1 MQQERTKARRLF
13 LDRHLAPVLSA
24 VFAGVLIS
32 TLVAY
37 FYTKH
42 TVETLA
48 QGQITQALN
57 YLDREVTSQTRDMT
71 IQTGIMSQEDVFRL
85 SLENSYLGLSAQVAA
100 RHKLEGYVRGGAFD
114 RVFLLDHT
122 GMQVLSADPDLKR
135 LLNLADRNYFQQAI
149 RGIANTATLS
159 ASRATGRPALVSAHP
174 LRAPD
179 GTVTGVVV
187 GLLDTATFARDML
200 NDTRIGQNG
209 GAYILSAE
217 GQVLATPP
225 WAQPGMFDP
234 DGNMQNLLSSSASGG
249 MLRYER
255 HGEHRLC
262 LTRKNE
268 ATGWILVVEA
278 DESEVQA
285 PARHLGAVS
294 GTISFLT
301 LALVALALSVLRR
314 VMTSLRNSESDHRTL
329 TELSP
334 VGIATYGP
342 SGNLVYLNKQA
353 REILGIEPDAPLPAS
368 IALEEE
374 SGSAGASVFSPIAQ
388 VLERRA
394 PLIGLQLWCR
404 LPDGSRK
411 ALYLNAALLGEDN
424 REVHGVVATLE
435 DITERMQ
442 ALEMLHKSEMFLASL
457 LESIPVPVFYKD
469 AEGRYSG
476 CNSAYETFFGI
487 KKDNFIGKTVFD
499 LSPPELAAV
508 YHAKDQELFQ
518 QAGIQRYEAQL
529 QTLALGRRDVV
540 FNKAAYKDTSGKVA
554 GIVGAILDITERKR
568 SEEALRQ
575 SEERFSSLFRLSPDS
590 IVLSELDTGIVV
602 DVNDTFVDF
611 HGRPREEVLGKT
623 LEELNFYV
631 DDAQLR
637 ELLDRVRK
645 EGHALN
651 FEARGRGK
659 DGAEV
664 IFSLSSQVMMI
675 GEKRYRMTVARD
687 ITERIRAEQELRE
700 NRRLLE
706 SILNTVPTAIF
717 WKDREFR
724 FQGCNAAFLRV
735 LGGVDPSEVI
745 GKTDFDLPM
754 PRELAESYRAADER
768 VMTTMTPKLHFV
780 EPLNVAGHP
789 IWLETSKLPLLDDEG
804 KAVGLLGMFDDI
816 TERIR
821 AEQELRENRRLLE
834 TILNTVP
841 LAIFWLDR
849 SSTFLGCNQ
858 TFANIIGLESPQA
871 VIGMTELTLPVPEE
885 RRALHQADN
894 EEVMATLKAK
904 LHFVEPMPQRD
915 GSTGWIEASKLPLLD
930 DEGQAVGVLGMF
942 EDITERLNAVEK
954 LKQSEE
960 RFSRLFRLSPEAIML
975 IDAETR
981 TIADANEAFST
992 LTGHALEDIIGHN
1005 TLELGFYVDPAV
1017 RDKFYS
1023 VQATQGH
1030 VDNIEFEARRKDGR
1044 IIICSISGQSMEIGG
1059 RPHLLVMV
1067 RDVTELK
1074 KMQEMMIQ
1082 TEKMISV
1089 GGIAAGIAHEINNP
1103 LGIVLQAAQNLVQ
1116 RTRADFKKN
1125 LDVAAALGLDMNLV
1139 QSYMRERKLDVFI
1152 ADIQSAAVRASA
1164 IIRHMLDF
1172 SRSSESRRKVCDIPG
1187 IIDKAITLAGSD
1199 YDLKKSYDFKRIK
1212 IERDYADD
1220 LPTIN
1225 CTETEVEQ
1233 VLLNLLR
1240 NAAQALASVEPPIE
1254 TPRIGITVRA
1264 QAGMVNIK
1272 VTDNG
1277 PGMPPEVQRRVFEP
1291 FFTTKPPGVGT
1302 GLGLSVSYFIVTKGH
1317 GGRMSVSSQPGAG
1330 TVFTI
1335 DLPAEEA

>member
-122 GMQVLSADPDLKR
+122 GMPVLSADPDLKR

-149 RGIANTATLS
+149 RGMANTATLS

-706 SILNTVPTAIF
+706 
-717 WKDREFR
+717 
-724 FQGCNAAFLRV
+724 
-735 LGGVDPSEVI
+735 
-745 GKTDFDLPM
+745 
-754 PRELAESYRAADER
+754 
-768 VMTTMTPKLHFV
+768 
-780 EPLNVAGHP
+780 
-789 IWLETSKLPLLDDEG
+789 
-804 KAVGLLGMFDDI
+804 
-816 TERIR
+816 
-821 AEQELRENRRLLE
+821 